1 MAQVMEYTEDRTES
15 AASNSGYFDAFVG
28 LAGTYVNARFSESS
42 RELPE
47 VNEARGNT
55 DAIYQ
60 PTKGRT
66 YDGQTIVVKDKTDY
80 KKIGAYAGVGLGSLL
95 VLAVAYKAVK

>member
-1 MAQVMEYTEDRTES
+1 MAQVMEHTEVSAES

-42 RELPE
+42 REQPQF
-47 VNEARGNT
+47 NEARGNT

-60 PTKGRT
+60 PTKGAT
-66 YDGQTIVVKDKTDY
+66 YAGETIVVKPATDY